1 MSSVYPA
8 INRYF
13 LVGRTLK
20 SHGTGGQ
27 LRLMIEDQFK
37 TYIKKDSFVFFNL
50 DGSKVPYLIKGIEDE
65 AHFVISLEDVPNKRE
80 SDLLAGKDLWIP
92 LDDVKSRHQR
102 SPRNIQDKWIEY
114 FIMDDASNMRYKII
128 RVEEFPQQLM
138 AVIRIGEKEHLIPLS
153 DQLISSIDKENKIIN
168 MEIPAGLLEL

>member
-1 MSSVYPA
+1 LSPVYPSV
-8 INRYF
+8 NRFF
-13 LVGRTLK
+13 LVGKTLK

-37 TYIKKDSFVFFNL
+37 TYMKKGSFVYVDI
-50 DGSKVPYLIKGIEDE
+50 DGSKVPYLIGKVEDG
-65 AHFVISLEDVPNKRE
+65 AHFIISFEDIQNKRE

-92 LDDVKSRHQR
+92 LDNVKSRHQR
-102 SPRNIQDKWIEY
+102 SPKNLQDKWIE
-114 FIMDDASNMRYKII
+114 FDINDDVSNERYKII

-138 AVIRIGEKEHLIPLS
+138 AVIMIGEKEHLIPLS

-168 MEIPAGLLEL
+168 MEIPAGLLDL